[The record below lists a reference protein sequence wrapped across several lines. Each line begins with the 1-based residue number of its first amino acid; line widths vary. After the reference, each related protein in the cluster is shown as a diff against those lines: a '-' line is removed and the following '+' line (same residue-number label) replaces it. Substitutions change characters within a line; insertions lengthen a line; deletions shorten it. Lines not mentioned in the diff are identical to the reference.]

1 MKQCYH
7 LCDLDR
13 DNELNL
19 LNLLHLYKNI
29 PKTSAIGLELL
40 TLIEYHIQ
48 HNIKANSQHD
58 RIRINFEIFNQLLPK
73 FSLREEIRTKFCGI
87 GVEDKLHYHPWHLSK
102 ELALPIEQLRKYD
115 PKVVSCFT
123 PNEANQSRT
132 DGIRDLLDN
141 IEVIEDTTK
150 GLFNFRRNLDRLCNK
165 LLLTPM
171 QKFSDVLP

>member
-1 MKQCYH
+1 M
-7 LCDLDR
+7 
-13 DNELNL
+13 
-19 LNLLHLYKNI
+19 
-29 PKTSAIGLELL
+29 
-40 TLIEYHIQ
+40 
-48 HNIKANSQHD
+48 
-58 RIRINFEIFNQLLPK
+58 
-73 FSLREEIRTKFCGI
+73 
-87 GVEDKLHYHPWHLSK
+87 HYHPWHLSK
-102 ELALPIEQLRKYD
+102 ELALPIENLGKFD

-123 PNEANQSRT
+123 PNEANQPRT